1 MVEPV
6 AGLVLAAGAS
16 TRMGLNKLL
25 LELDGTSLLRRAA
38 SRALDAG
45 LAPVVVVLGY
55 EVERARRE
63 LHGLD
68 VQVTL
73 NSSHRLGLSGSL
85 RAGIAAL
92 PDDVG
97 AAIVILADMP
107 FVTSHMLATLVDRFR
122 HGSAPLVISEY
133 DGAYAPPALYRRSL
147 FRELMAAR
155 GDSAGRETI
164 RRRRAEAEVV
174 RWPAWAMRDID
185 TQEDYSR
192 SVKDQGG

>member
-25 LELDGTSLLRRAA
+25 LELEGTSLLRRAA
-38 SRALDAG
+38 SRALDAR
-45 LAPVVVVLGY
+45 LEPVVVVLGY
-55 EVERARRE
+55 EAERARRE

-68 VQVTL
+68 VQITL
-73 NSSHRLGLSGSL
+73 NSSYRLGLSGSL
-85 RAGIAAL
+85 RAGITAL
-92 PDDVG
+92 PDHV
-97 AAIVILADMP
+97 AAAVVLLADMP

-122 HGSAPLVISEY
+122 RGSAPLVISEY

-147 FRELMAAR
+147 FRDLMGAR

-164 RRRRAEAEVV
+164 RRHRAEADVV
-174 RWPAWAMRDID
+174 RWPAWAVRDID
-185 TQEDYSR
+185 TPEDYSQ
-192 SVKDQGG
+192 SVKDRGR

>member
-6 AGLVLAAGAS
+6 AGVVLAAGAS

-38 SRALDAG
+38 TRALDAG
-45 LAPVVVVLGY
+45 LTPVLVVLGY
-55 EVERARRE
+55 EAERARRE

-68 VQVTL
+68 VQVTV
-73 NSSHRLGLSGSL
+73 NASYRLGLSGSL

-92 PDDVG
+92 ADDVG

-107 FVTSHMLATLVDRFR
+107 FVTSHMLAALVDRFR

-147 FRELMAAR
+147 FRELMTAS

-164 RRRRAEAEVV
+164 RRHRAEADVV
-174 RWPAWAMRDID
+174 QWPAWAMRDID
-185 TQEDYSR
+185 THEDYSR
-192 SVKDQGG
+192 SLRDRDG